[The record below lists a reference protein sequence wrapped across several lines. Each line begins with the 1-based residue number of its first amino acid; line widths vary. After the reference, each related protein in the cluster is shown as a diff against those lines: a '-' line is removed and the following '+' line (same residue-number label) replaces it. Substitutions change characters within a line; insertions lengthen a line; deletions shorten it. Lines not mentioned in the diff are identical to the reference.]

1 MMAPRSTRSSRKGL
15 PRARLLTGANGQD
28 ILSCGADAAS
38 IPYME
43 PKLHHRNLLI
53 QGVKLYAANIL
64 KQSMLSLGGDA
75 AVHRGAISGKVDV
88 SDCLIMGDLRHYR
101 LLVEKL
107 KLQPGMADLAG
118 LIEQQVFADDQG
130 LSLKLLGKEYHWPD
144 TPVIMGVLN
153 VTPDS
158 FSDGGAWLD
167 PEKAVDHA
175 LDMVHSGAGI
185 VDVGGESTRPGARQ
199 ISVDDEIARVVPV
212 IKKIASRI
220 DAPVS
225 IDTRNAPVARA
236 AIDAGASI
244 VNDVSA
250 LRHDPSMLAVVR
262 SSGAGIILMHMR
274 GTPETMQ
281 DHTSYRD
288 IVSEIYAFLDGQIEQ
303 CLQAGVDPCSI
314 LADPGIGFGKDLAGN
329 LRLIHHIDEFA
340 SLGVPVVL
348 GHSRKSFIG
357 AALDV
362 PVHERQEGT
371 DAVSAWAA
379 IQGVHVLRVHD
390 VRRTSRI
397 RDMILAIRRGA

>member
-1 MMAPRSTRSSRKGL
+1 MAPRSTRSSRKGL
-15 PRARLLTGANGQD
+15 PRVRLLAGANGQD
-28 ILSCGADAAS
+28 ILSCGADPAS

-43 PKLHHRNLLI
+43 PKLHHRNLLV
-53 QGVKLYAANIL
+53 QGVRLYAANIL
-64 KQSMLSLGGDA
+64 KQSMLSFGGDV
-75 AVHRGAISGKVDV
+75 AVHRGAISGRVEV

-107 KLQPGMADLAG
+107 KLQPGMAELAG
-118 LIEQQVFADDQG
+118 LIEQQVFADDRG
-130 LSLKLLGKEYHWPD
+130 LGLTLLGKEYHWRD
-144 TPVIMGVLN
+144 IPVIMGVLN
-153 VTPDS
+153 LTPDS

-175 LDMVHSGAGI
+175 LDMVRSGAGI

-199 ISVDDEIARVVPV
+199 IGMDDEIARVVPV
-212 IKKIASRI
+212 IRTIASRL
-220 DAPVS
+220 DVPVS

-236 AIDAGASI
+236 AIDAGASMI
-244 VNDVSA
+244 NDISA
-250 LRHDPSMLAVVR
+250 LKHDPSMLEVVR
-262 SSGAGIILMHMR
+262 STGAGIVLMHMQ

-281 DHTSYRD
+281 NHTSYRD
-288 IVSEIYAFLDGQIEQ
+288 IISDIYAFLDEQIEH
-303 CLQAGVDPCSI
+303 CLQGGVHPRSI

-329 LRLIHHIDEFA
+329 LRLIRHIGEFA
-340 SLGVPVVL
+340 SLEVPLVL

-357 AALDV
+357 AALGA

-379 IQGVHVLRVHD
+379 IQGVQVLRVHD
-390 VRRTSRI
+390 VRRTCRI

>member
-1 MMAPRSTRSSRKGL
+1 MAPRSTRSSRKGL
-15 PRARLLTGANGQD
+15 PRVRLLAGANGQD
-28 ILSCGADAAS
+28 ILSCGADPAS

-43 PKLHHRNLLI
+43 PKLHHRNLLV
-53 QGVKLYAANIL
+53 QGVRLYAANIL
-64 KQSMLSLGGDA
+64 KQSMLSFGGDV
-75 AVHRGAISGKVDV
+75 AVHRGAISGRVEV

-107 KLQPGMADLAG
+107 KLQPGMAELAG
-118 LIEQQVFADDQG
+118 LIEQQVFADDRG
-130 LSLKLLGKEYHWPD
+130 LGLTLLGKEYHWHD
-144 TPVIMGVLN
+144 IPVIMGVLN
-153 VTPDS
+153 LTPDS

-175 LDMVHSGAGI
+175 LDMVRSGAGI

-199 ISVDDEIARVVPV
+199 IGMDDEIARVVPV
-212 IKKIASRI
+212 IRTIASRL
-220 DAPVS
+220 DVPVS

-236 AIDAGASI
+236 AIDAGASMI
-244 VNDVSA
+244 NDISA
-250 LRHDPSMLAVVR
+250 LKHDPSMLEVVR
-262 SSGAGIILMHMR
+262 STGAGIVLMHMQ

-281 DHTSYRD
+281 NHTSYRD
-288 IVSEIYAFLDGQIEQ
+288 IISDIYAFLDEQIEH
-303 CLQAGVDPCSI
+303 CLQGGVHPRSI

-329 LRLIHHIDEFA
+329 LRLIRHIGEFA
-340 SLGVPVVL
+340 SLEVPLVL

-357 AALDV
+357 AALGA

-379 IQGVHVLRVHD
+379 IQGVQVLRVHD
-390 VRRTSRI
+390 VRRTCRI

>member
-1 MMAPRSTRSSRKGL
+1 MAPRSTRSSRKGL
-15 PRARLLTGANGQD
+15 PRARLLAGANGQD
-28 ILSCGADAAS
+28 ILSCGVDPAS

-43 PKLHHRNLLI
+43 PKLHHRNLLV
-53 QGVKLYAANIL
+53 QGVRLYAANIL
-64 KQSMLSLGGDA
+64 KQSMLSLGGDV
-75 AVHRGAISGKVDV
+75 AVHRGAISGRVEV

-107 KLQPGMADLAG
+107 KLQPGMAELAG
-118 LIEQQVFADDQG
+118 LIEQQVFADGRG
-130 LSLKLLGKEYHWPD
+130 LGLTLLGKEYHWRD
-144 TPVIMGVLN
+144 IPVIMGVLN
-153 VTPDS
+153 LTPDS

-175 LDMVHSGAGI
+175 LDMVRSGAGI

-199 ISVDDEIARVVPV
+199 IGMDDEIARVVPV
-212 IKKIASRI
+212 IRTIASRL
-220 DAPVS
+220 DVPVS

-236 AIDAGASI
+236 AIDAGASMI
-244 VNDVSA
+244 NDISA
-250 LRHDPSMLAVVR
+250 LKHDPSMLEVVR
-262 SSGAGIILMHMR
+262 STGAGIVLMHMQ

-281 DHTSYRD
+281 NHTSYRD
-288 IVSEIYAFLDGQIEQ
+288 IISDIYAFLDEQIEH
-303 CLQAGVDPCSI
+303 CLQGGVHPRSI

-329 LRLIHHIDEFA
+329 LRLIRHIGEFA
-340 SLGVPVVL
+340 SLEVPLVL

-357 AALDV
+357 AALDL

-379 IQGVHVLRVHD
+379 IQGVQVLRVHD
-390 VRRTSRI
+390 VRRTCRI